1 MNVSL
6 TPKLEDLLKR
16 KVETG
21 MYNSVS
27 EVVREALRLMEESD
41 NANASKLKALQ
52 QEINRG
58 VISLDSGEGRPL
70 DVELIKE
77 KGRKILSDRNN

>member
-21 MYNSVS
+21 MYSSVS
-27 EVVREALRLMEESD
+27 EVVREALRLMEDRD
-41 NANASKLKALQ
+41 NANASKLKVLQ
-52 QEINRG
+52 QEINKGIVSLDEGKGR
-58 VISLDSGEGRPL
+58 SLDSES
-70 DVELIKE
+70 IKE
-77 KGRKILSDRNN
+77 KGRKILSDRKN